1 MRNTCVSSKI
11 ASTRRFS
18 SRASSSV
25 VPNGFSMI
33 TRTFASSWL
42 FSPLAPSCSTITGKK
57 AGAVER

>member
-1 MRNTCVSSKI
+1 MRKTWVSSKI

-33 TRTFASSWL
+33 RRTSASSWWAS
-42 FSPLAPSCSTITGKK
+42 FERPSSSTITGKK
-57 AGAVER
+57 AGAVDR